1 MTFRLEHVHVKT
13 RDPAGT
19 ARFYMET
26 LGATLIEVSH
36 DDTHYR
42 IDLHGLTLNITD
54 HVSYQKREQ
63 KYGIEHLAVETDDM
77 DGTLANL
84 KAKGATVLEE
94 LISPVPAHKGGRI
107 CFLEGPEGIQL
118 ELVEIVK

>member
-1 MTFRLEHVHVKT
+1 MTFKLEHVHVKT

-26 LGATLIEVSH
+26 LGATLIEANH
-36 DDTHYR
+36 NDTHFR
-42 IDLHGLTLNITD
+42 INLHGLTLNITD
-54 HVSYQKREQ
+54 HVDYQKRQQ
-63 KYGIEHLAVETDDM
+63 KYGIEHFAIETDDM
-77 DGTLANL
+77 EGTLAKL
-84 KAKGATVLEE
+84 KAKGAIVLEE